1 MLGQSSACAL
11 AGWACSR
18 EQGAALVQ
26 RDQATSH
33 TAQVTQ
39 QMTPRDQP
47 CSLCRDRV
55 REPREGDAY
64 TGAERPRDPER
75 GRGSLCPPGDRAGDG
90 CPDWL
95 GSGPSLYLATWL
107 RLQSPTQE
115 QGGGSRQ
122 SAGLPDGK
130 HGCSHHAVLST
141 MGLPEPLPANSCLQ
155 RRQRP
160 SS

>member
-1 MLGQSSACAL
+1 MLGQPSACAL
-11 AGWACSR
+11 AGRACSR
-18 EQGAALVQ
+18 EQGAAPVQ
-26 RDQATSH
+26 RDRATSH

-47 CSLCRDRV
+47 CSLCHDRL
-55 REPREGDAY
+55 REPREGDAD
-64 TGAERPRDPER
+64 TGAERGPGNPER
-75 GRGSLCPPGDRAGDG
+75 GRGSLCPPGDG
-90 CPDWL
+90 L

-122 SAGLPDGK
+122 SAGLPDWK

-141 MGLPEPLPANSCLQ
+141 MCLPEPLPANSCLQ